1 MKTEEILNIDC
12 REEHGREKIESFLL
26 KIKPL
31 RKRVK
36 EEGEIT
42 LEVLESVLHG
52 LSIRYGYAVMQIAPY
67 YEEKK
72 RFVFFKGEVMKRE
85 ENTNIWKGTVYG
97 ITLWELTAKMIIKI
111 YGCVMQEKKK
121 DE

>member
-36 EEGEIT
+36 ERERIT
-42 LEVLESVLHG
+42 LEVLEPVLHG
-52 LSIRYGYAVMQIAPY
+52 LSIRYGYAVMKIASY
-67 YEEKK
+67 
-72 RFVFFKGEVMKRE
+72 
-85 ENTNIWKGTVYG
+85 
-97 ITLWELTAKMIIKI
+97 
-111 YGCVMQEKKK
+111 
-121 DE
+121 